1 VASAMNRRRS
11 FLARYEGLG
20 VIPIAMIGIGMVS
33 IAGLSVLPLGDEW
46 GFLAS
51 VLTVALIGGGVFLL
65 FVYLTGYGAI
75 WLSRKLATTTRLI
88 AVEPEPPPPTEPIGR
103 CPAWRVTLSDGPH
116 TVYLEDDR
124 ASPKRLVCD
133 GRWVDLVWPDHLGRA
148 EAVFTVS
155 GRRAVLS
162 EAIKWWKLLVTLPL
176 VLSTVSPRVEA
187 RHYLHVDGASVERLR
202 VGPPVLSA

>member
-1 VASAMNRRRS
+1 MASAMNRRSS
-11 FLARYEGLG
+11 FPARYEGLG

-51 VLTVALIGGGVFLL
+51 VLTVGLIGGGVFLL

-124 ASPKRLVCD
+124 ASPKRLACD

-148 EAVFTVS
+148 GACSRHLGVEPFSRRRSS
-155 GRRAVLS
+155 GGSSSSRFHWCCRQSLLGSRRVTTSTWMVL
-162 EAIKWWKLLVTLPL
+162 
-176 VLSTVSPRVEA
+176 LS
-187 RHYLHVDGASVERLR
+187 
-202 VGPPVLSA
+202 SA